1 MAPHSLIISNTI
13 PDDWPKES
21 PPNIFAE
28 RAVVGSER
36 EHLPGFQVHGHTP
49 MMTVLLDSL
58 GLP

>member
-13 PDDWPKES
+13 PDDWAEES

-36 EHLPGFQVHGHTP
+36 ERLPGFQVHGQTP
-49 MMTVLLDSL
+49 MMT
-58 GLP
+58 GPAR